1 MINSKDYNKE
11 YHTINDTLKISTDI
25 NNFEDITKVDSERYE
40 YIISNETN
48 LKSCKKT
55 IGINLNRA
63 DGRYNMIDTLKE
75 SENKLLKIMGDLTI
89 IEKHNVEMNR
99 IDIAVDSM
107 IEFDKCKRFVGY
119 IFMLVTYSDKQS
131 YKVKLSDMYTDNI
144 TGYVS
149 KSRDL
154 EIVFYDKALE
164 SEEQHK
170 YNTRMEFRYKRIKTL
185 DFKMHIDKL
194 IRLIRNI
201 DVNIELLDKKKIT
214 ALKKLYDNAIRT
226 NKATNFTQFVIC
238 YSDSIY
244 TKEQLKALYEYANM
258 QGDFN
263 NWLKKFRQKHKELEF
278 QLFNKTDVK
287 KYKSEVIKS
296 IKKYRNN

>member
-1 MINSKDYNKE
+1 M
-11 YHTINDTLKISTDI
+11 NDTLKISTDI
-25 NNFEDITKVDSERYE
+25 NNFKDITKADSERYE
-40 YIISNETN
+40 YIISNATN
-48 LKSCKKT
+48 LKSCRQT
-55 IGINLNRA
+55 IGMNLNRA
-63 DGRYNMIDTLKE
+63 NGRYNMIESLKE
-75 SENKLLKIMGDLTI
+75 SEKKLLEIMDDLTI

-99 IDIAVDSM
+99 IDIAIDSKM
-107 IEFDKCKRFVGY
+107 KFEECKRFIGY

-131 YKVKLSDMYTDNI
+131 YKVKLSDMYSDNV

-164 SEEQHK
+164 SEGQHK

-194 IRLIRNI
+194 IRLIRSI
-201 DVNIELLDKKKIT
+201 DVNIELLDKKKIE
-214 ALKKLYDNAIRT
+214 ALKKLYDKAIRE
-226 NKATNFTQFVIC
+226 NKATNFSQFVIC

-258 QGDFN
+258 QGDFT
-263 NWLKKFRQKHKELEF
+263 NWLSFFRKSHSDLEF

-296 IKKYRNN
+296 IKKYRNS